1 MQLHSV
7 TKSLSRALVLLALV
21 AFSASAFAQQRYVIT
36 NGDAYKRAKA
46 LVGDKFL
53 ALDYSDA
60 KNPTITVKESFD
72 ESCVWYCNGKP
83 GYYYQLDAEGDRFY
97 LMRTGQT
104 LHVMP
109 VLMGTQNEVFE
120 SATQW
125 YDWTFGVATQELAG
139 DARYYWVILN
149 ADGNSWGLSGDT
161 YGRPGDIV
169 NTSFVQPTTTG
180 NHSVTSTN
188 GLPSSLG
195 EFIAVYGDN
204 DANGCKV
211 VTGYHSSTASDARY
225 YAGTTTPMV
234 AATYTPLVVEQVA
247 GTTSGGMTA
256 VSPAATTMVNGNAD
270 VTVSLTTSQFTSTGY
285 TKYTL
290 QQIEPSD
297 DPSYSCDYMTPW
309 LTSTTTTRYVRYQYN
324 GTMDENEPAAN
335 RTAVNVDVVGYTW
348 TLDNNL
354 ARYLDIVDVEGST
367 TSKILRVKSGAT
379 WSSAVTGKLTIV
391 ATYKNGEKQTLQVD
405 VTLNVDPTAVAADE
419 VHIAQAGQAPL
430 SYTLTPADAVST
442 INVTGVEGLT
452 YNNESNNIIAAATL
466 TPGDK
471 TATITASK
479 ADGTTVDGTF
489 HVYVHP
495 AAPTVSGATAGNDG
509 MVTLTRANI
518 APSEGSIFYSKSPIA
533 ATTEATLT
541 GLTEFTSS
549 TSLKVNPGETI
560 YLVSYVN
567 NYRSI
572 EATAYSCTVSSGTT
586 ADGTTIIINDLE
598 DHNWSYYQPAD
609 SLPAGYPS
617 QLRSPDPRNVKITY
631 RGGGVTNGSAVAI
644 SYLSN
649 EQENTMVYY
658 KTIEKTQV
666 GMTGNYPYQVIS
678 NPFSKRP
685 ATGSGNNK
693 QYYGFGGWK
702 VISGGEYIS
711 EYNDNATLP
720 LDATIHFTGLDA
732 NYAPNCM
739 SAEIVLEA
747 TWVQADVRRQD
758 SRPTF
763 NSGTYETN
771 FWVLSGNPSNNY
783 GGIPANSTMTA
794 RYPDGTSSW
803 SGNVTRII
811 YPRGDNAKVE
821 FVNIAIG
828 SGGYVSAEGYTFT
841 VGRGVVNNG
850 TARELYGSDNDKD
863 QNNTVKVESG
873 TYSNFYHFNESVYTT
888 TGGWNSSLR
897 SRSVSQKMILGC
909 DYDRAKG
916 DNAKLV
922 ITGNMYVGY
931 QHWVYSSSEYYV
943 LSTIKS
949 GSFQVSN
956 STYNNGTGGNY
967 TYYVGCGNVDQT
979 YSSLT
984 TKRFL
989 LVEGG
994 HLKGIAGA
1002 MDATSSNANTGFE
1015 LRVRGTA
1022 QIDGVVYGA
1031 AEFAKAGGLRKM
1043 VFTGGEVDGWIAG
1056 GCNGTQTG
1064 SGGELYNDTYI
1075 YVGGTTKVGGTDAR
1089 TIGEVNGGNIF
1100 GAGKGLN
1107 STDAIGQVENSNV
1120 AIADQAVV
1128 KENVYGGGNY
1138 GYLNT
1143 NKTAKV
1149 YVLGGTVKG
1158 SVFGGSNQRKGE
1170 YTVVNMTGGEVQQS
1184 VYGGSNT
1191 SGTINQTSTV
1201 TVSGGNVKRNVFGGG
1216 LGSGTAVT
1224 GAVTV
1229 TVNGDAHIEGCV
1241 YGGGQ
1246 DGKVNNNTT
1255 VKIESGTID
1264 ENVYGGGLGTAAT
1277 VSGTTNV
1284 IIGK

>member
-36 NGDAYKRAKA
+36 NGAAYKRAKA
-46 LVGDKFL
+46 MVGNKFL
-53 ALDYSDA
+53 ALDYTNA
-60 KNPTITVKESFD
+60 KNPTITVKGSFD

-161 YGRPGDIV
+161 YGRPGDVV
-169 NTSFVQPTTTG
+169 NANFQQPTTTG
-180 NHSVTSTN
+180 NHPEASTN

-211 VTGYHSSTASDARY
+211 VTEYHSSTASDARY

-234 AATYTPLVVEQVA
+234 AATYTPLLVEQVA
-247 GTTSGGMTA
+247 GNTSGGMTA

-270 VTVSLTTSQFTSTGY
+270 VTVSLTTSQFTSTSY

-297 DPSYSCDYMTPW
+297 DDPNYSCNYMTPW
-309 LTSTTTTRYVRYQYN
+309 LTSTTTTAYVRYQYN
-324 GTMDENEPAAN
+324 GIMDENEPADGRA
-335 RTAVNVDVVGYTW
+335 AANVDVVGYAW

-367 TSKILRVKSGAT
+367 TSKILRVKSGAS
-379 WSSAVTGKLTIV
+379 WSSPVSGKLTIV

-405 VTLNVDPTAVAADE
+405 VTLNVDPTAVAADN

-452 YNNESNNIIAAATL
+452 YNNESNIIIAAATL

-479 ADGTTVDGTF
+479 ADNTTVNGTF
-489 HVYVHP
+489 HVFVHP

-518 APSEGSIFYSKSPIA
+518 APSEGSIYYSKSPIA

-572 EATAYSCTVSSGTT
+572 EATAYSCTVNSGTT

-658 KTIEKTQV
+658 KTIEKTQI

-747 TWVQADVRRQD
+747 TWTVATVKQ
-758 SRPTF
+758 
-763 NSGTYETN
+763 NSTSFTGGDYEHNFCVLTSDQTN
-771 FWVLSGNPSNNY
+771 NLT
-783 GGIPANSTMTA
+783 IPANVTVMGV
-794 RYPDGTSSW
+794 YPDGTGTKRTVSARITA
-803 SGNVTRII
+803 SGNNSKIENVTI
-811 YPRGDNAKVE
+811 
-821 FVNIAIG
+821 
-828 SGGYVSAEGYTFT
+828 SGNDRVDAAGYTFT
-841 VGRGVVNNG
+841 VGRGVTGNHG
-850 TARELYGSDNDKD
+850 SLYGSRDNKD
-863 QNNTVKVESG
+863 QTNTVKVESG
-873 TYSNFYHFNESVYTT
+873 TYSDLYHFGTDVYSGNRTPT
-888 TGGWNSSLR
+888 
-897 SRSVSQKMILGC
+897 SRPASQKMILGC

-922 ITGNMYVGY
+922 ITGDMWVANGDF
-931 QHWVYSSSEYYV
+931 VYSSSEYYV

-949 GSFQVSN
+949 GSFQVN
-956 STYNNGTGGNY
+956 NNDYNNGSGGDY
-967 TYYVGCGNVDQT
+967 SYYVGCGNINQT
-979 YSSLT
+979 YSRLT

-994 HLKGIAGA
+994 HLKGIAGG

-1031 AEFAKAGGLRKM
+1031 ATFAKAGGIRKM

-1089 TIGEVNGGNIF
+1089 NIGNVNGGNIF

-1201 TVSGGNVKRNVFGGG
+1201 TISGGNVKRNVFGGG
-1216 LGSGTAVT
+1216 LGANTAVT
-1224 GAVTV
+1224 GAVSV

-1246 DGKVNNNTT
+1246 DGKVNNTTT

>member
-36 NGDAYKRAKA
+36 NGEAVKRDHAY
-46 LVGDKFL
+46 VGGKFL
-53 ALDYSDA
+53 ALDYSADA
-60 KNPTITVKESFD
+60 KNPTITMKESFD

-149 ADGNSWGLSGDT
+149 ADGNSWGLSCDT
-161 YGRPGDIV
+161 YGRPGINNGDE
-169 NTSFVQPTTTG
+169 
-180 NHSVTSTN
+180 TN
-188 GLPSSLG
+188 G
-195 EFIAVYGDN
+195 
-204 DANGCKV
+204 
-211 VTGYHSSTASDARY
+211 HSNTATCAQY
-225 YAGTTTPMV
+225 YADGTTPMV
-234 AATYTPLVVEQVA
+234 AATYTPLLAYEHEGVYEAQAGGIHSGATLNVASAIISGSSVDATVTGVTTYTSTAIPAYTEYQLREVFPAGQYPNFPGGLDA
-247 GTTSGGMTA
+247 GTTADDYMYSGDSWYYRLFDVTNARQYTTQYYYEGAMHDAAPTAANSNPRTIVNTSWKLSGSGAHYLKVTPTAASTDAAPAATVTA
-256 VSPAATTMVNGNAD
+256 VSPW
-270 VTVSLTTSQFTSTGY
+270 SSTGMTATLTYSVTYSDGY
-285 TKYTL
+285 TATL
-290 QQIEPSD
+290 SQVIV
-297 DPSYSCDYMTPW
+297 
-309 LTSTTTTRYVRYQYN
+309 L
-324 GTMDENEPAAN
+324 
-335 RTAVNVDVVGYTW
+335 AVN
-348 TLDNNL
+348 
-354 ARYLDIVDVEGST
+354 
-367 TSKILRVKSGAT
+367 
-379 WSSAVTGKLTIV
+379 
-391 ATYKNGEKQTLQVD
+391 
-405 VTLNVDPTAVAADE
+405 PTAVAAVD
-419 VHIAQAGQAPL
+419 VHATQGGEAPL
-430 SYTLTPADAVST
+430 SYTLTPAGATATVS
-442 INVTGVEGLT
+442 ISGVDGIT
-452 YNNESNNIIAAATL
+452 YNNENNNINIASTV

-479 ADGTTVDGTF
+479 ADGTTVNGTF

-495 AAPTVSGATAGNDG
+495 AAPTVSDATADNDG

-518 APSEGSIFYSKSPIA
+518 APSEGSIYYSKSPIA

-560 YLVSYVN
+560 YLVCVVGG
-567 NYRSI
+567 YRSI
-572 EATAYSCTVSSGTT
+572 EATAYSCTVNSGTT

-598 DHNWSYYQPAD
+598 DHNWSYYQPTD
-609 SLPAGYPS
+609 SLPTGYPS

-631 RGGGVTNGSAVAI
+631 RGGSVTGGSAVAI

-711 EYNDNATLP
+711 EYNNNATLP

-747 TWVQADVRRQD
+747 TWVQATVMPRS

-763 NSGTYETN
+763 TGGTYETN
-771 FWVLSGNPSNNY
+771 FWVLTGDPTGPASGWFGSDDFD
-783 GGIPANSTMTA
+783 GIPANSTMTA

-803 SGNVTRII
+803 TGNVTSSL

-828 SGGYVSAEGYTFT
+828 RNGYVSAEGYTFT

-850 TARELYGSDNDKD
+850 TARALYGSDNNKD
-863 QNNTVKVESG
+863 QNNTVKIESG
-873 TYSNFYHFNESVYTT
+873 TYSNFYHFGANV
-888 TGGWNSSLR
+888 WNR
-897 SRSVSQKMILGC
+897 QVSQKMILGC

-922 ITGNMYVGY
+922 ITGDMWVATGDN
-931 QHWVYSSSEYYV
+931 VYSSSEYYV
-943 LSTIKS
+943 LSTVKS

-956 STYNNGTGGNY
+956 GSYNNGSGGDY
-967 TYYVGCGNVDQT
+967 TYYMGCGQAE
-979 YSSLT
+979 YQSG
-984 TKRFL
+984 KRFL

-994 HLKGIAGA
+994 HLKGIAGG
-1002 MDATSSNANTGFE
+1002 MDATSADANAGFE

-1031 AEFAKAGGLRKM
+1031 ATFAKAGGLRKM

-1089 TIGEVNGGNIF
+1089 TIGNVNGGNIF

-1120 AIADQAVV
+1120 AIADEAVV

-1191 SGTINQTSTV
+1191 SGTINRTATV

-1216 LGSGTAVT
+1216 LGTNTAVT
-1224 GAVTV
+1224 GAVNV

-1246 DGKVNNNTT
+1246 DGKVNNSTT

-1277 VSGTTNV
+1277 VSGTTTV
-1284 IIGK
+1284 TIGK

>member
-36 NGDAYKRAKA
+36 NGEAVKRDHAY
-46 LVGDKFL
+46 VGGKFL
-53 ALDYSDA
+53 ALDYSADA
-60 KNPTITVKESFD
+60 KNPTITMKESFD

-149 ADGNSWGLSGDT
+149 ADGNSWGLSCDT
-161 YGRPGDIV
+161 YGRPGINNGDE
-169 NTSFVQPTTTG
+169 
-180 NHSVTSTN
+180 TN
-188 GLPSSLG
+188 G
-195 EFIAVYGDN
+195 
-204 DANGCKV
+204 
-211 VTGYHSSTASDARY
+211 HSNTATCAQY
-225 YAGTTTPMV
+225 YADGTTPMV
-234 AATYTPLVVEQVA
+234 AATYTPLLAYEHEGVYEAQAGGIHSGATLNVASAIISGSSVDATVTGVTTYTSTAIPAYTEYQLREVFPAGQYPNFPGGLDA
-247 GTTSGGMTA
+247 GTTADDYMYSGGSWYYRLFDVTNARQYTTQYYYEGAMHDAAPTAANSNPRTIVNTSWKLSGSGAHYLKVTPTAASTDAAPAATVTA
-256 VSPAATTMVNGNAD
+256 VSPW
-270 VTVSLTTSQFTSTGY
+270 SSTGMTATLTYSVTYSDGY
-285 TKYTL
+285 TATL
-290 QQIEPSD
+290 SQVIV
-297 DPSYSCDYMTPW
+297 
-309 LTSTTTTRYVRYQYN
+309 L
-324 GTMDENEPAAN
+324 
-335 RTAVNVDVVGYTW
+335 AVN
-348 TLDNNL
+348 
-354 ARYLDIVDVEGST
+354 
-367 TSKILRVKSGAT
+367 
-379 WSSAVTGKLTIV
+379 
-391 ATYKNGEKQTLQVD
+391 
-405 VTLNVDPTAVAADE
+405 PTAVAAVD
-419 VHIAQAGQAPL
+419 VHATQGGEAPL
-430 SYTLTPADAVST
+430 SYTLTPAGATATVS
-442 INVTGVEGLT
+442 ISGVDGIT
-452 YNNESNNIIAAATL
+452 YNNENNNINIASTV

-479 ADGTTVDGTF
+479 ADGTTVNGTF

-495 AAPTVSGATAGNDG
+495 AAPTVSDATADNDG

-518 APSEGSIFYSKSPIA
+518 APSEGSIYYSKSPIA

-572 EATAYSCTVSSGTT
+572 EATAYSCTVTSGTT

-598 DHNWSYYQPAD
+598 DHNWSYYQPTD
-609 SLPAGYPS
+609 SLPTGYPS

-631 RGGGVTNGSAVAI
+631 RGGSVTGGSAVAI

-702 VISGGEYIS
+702 VISGGEYIT
-711 EYNDNATLP
+711 EYSNNQTMP
-720 LDATIHFTGLDA
+720 LDPIIHFTGLDA

-747 TWVQADVRRQD
+747 TWVQATVRTNWYT
-758 SRPTF
+758 P

-771 FWVLSGNPSNNY
+771 FIIVNADASTDRYL
-783 GGIPANSTMTA
+783 PANVTVMG
-794 RYPDGTSSW
+794 RNPDGTQAGNGNAVKLIGGDIDGYGNNGKIEW
-803 SGNVTRII
+803 CKISGNV
-811 YPRGDNAKVE
+811 YAN
-821 FVNIAIG
+821 
-828 SGGYVSAEGYTFT
+828 GYTMT
-841 VGRGVVNNG
+841 VGRGVEPYRTTSG
-850 TARELYGSDNDKD
+850 YIYGDARGAAS
-863 QNNTVKVESG
+863 TVKIESG
-873 TYSNFYHFNESVYTT
+873 VYSDLRNFSEGVSYTNT
-888 TGGWNSSLR
+888 TVNQL
-897 SRSVSQKMILGC
+897 MILGC

-916 DNAKLV
+916 DNTKLK
-922 ITGNMYVGY
+922 ITTSMYVGR
-931 QHWVYSSSEYYV
+931 SINLRRSANSLYV
-943 LSTIKS
+943 RTIIKS
-949 GSFQVSN
+949 GDFLSN
-956 STYNNGTGGNY
+956 QSVGTGAGGEN
-967 TYYVGCGNVDQT
+967 TYY
-979 YSSLT
+979 YSVANT
-984 TKRFL
+984 DNAGRRYL

-994 HLKGIAGA
+994 RLKGIAGG
-1002 MDATSSNANTGFE
+1002 MDDVNTQTATSNGFD

-1031 AEFAKAGGLRKM
+1031 AEFAGARGIRTM
-1043 VFTGGEVDGWIAG
+1043 VFTGGTINGWIAG
-1056 GCNGTQTG
+1056 GANGTRTTG
-1064 SGGELYNDTYI
+1064 GALTGTTYLYVGGKTRVDSEGSPDLINRAIGGNVFGAGCGFSSSSNSGQVSNGTNVVIADSAYVERGVYGGGSFGYTTSTANVYILGSKDIECKAGGVNTAGEAYSATLNGG
-1075 YVGGTTKVGGTDAR
+1075 VFGGACQNRGGTTKIT
-1089 TIGEVNGGNIF
+1089 
-1100 GAGKGLN
+1100 
-1107 STDAIGQVENSNV
+1107 
-1120 AIADQAVV
+1120 
-1128 KENVYGGGNY
+1128 
-1138 GYLNT
+1138 
-1143 NKTAKV
+1143 
-1149 YVLGGTVKG
+1149 
-1158 SVFGGSNQRKGE
+1158 
-1170 YTVVNMTGGEVQQS
+1170 MTGGKVS
-1184 VYGGSNT
+1184 GSIYGGSNNAGDISST
-1191 SGTINQTSTV
+1191 ATI

-1216 LGSGTAVT
+1216 LGSSTNVN
-1224 GAVTV
+1224 GAVSV

-1246 DGKVNNNTT
+1246 DGKVNNSTT

-1277 VSGTTNV
+1277 VSGTTTV
-1284 IIGK
+1284 TIGK